1 MSRNNVID
9 RARRLASPSK
19 HWVMRRLYNVM
30 RSSDVDSP
38 EFRRAMNRLHKLADI
53 IMKNAPEGI
62 EPPAPPRPVIREG
75 LRVRIVATG
84 YVIQCLD
91 ERTAH
96 NVEQFALAVHAAAFS
111 GISVIKRDVPQVNTL
126 SQAEQ
131 WYCTG
136 QPYEWRNDPWEGN
149 RS

>member
-1 MSRNNVID
+1 MMSNSVLEALRY
-9 RARRLASPSK
+9 ASPSVR
-19 HWVMRRLYNVM
+19 WVMRKLCATMREQRL
-30 RSSDVDSP
+30 STP
-38 EFRRAMNRLHKLADI
+38 EFKRAMCRLHKLADI

-62 EPPAPPRPVIREG
+62 EPPAPPRPVVREG
-75 LRVRIVATG
+75 LRVRIVSTG
-84 YVIQCLD
+84 CVIQCLD

-111 GISVIKRDVPQVNTL
+111 GISVIKRDVPQVNTP